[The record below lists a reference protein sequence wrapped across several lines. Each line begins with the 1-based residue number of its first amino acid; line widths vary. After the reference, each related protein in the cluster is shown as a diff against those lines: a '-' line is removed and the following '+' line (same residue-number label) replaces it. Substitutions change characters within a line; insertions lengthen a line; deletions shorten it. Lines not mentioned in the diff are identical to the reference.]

1 MSAGYIGRPNMDR
14 DPPHIL
20 LIRYS
25 VALVVTVWSA
35 VPVYFVV
42 SSSFKPPMEIFTVPP
57 TFIFQ
62 PTLESYEQLFKL
74 WPMFSVAMVNSVI
87 IAIGTTLLTVVAA
100 ALAGYVFS
108 RYRSRALTGATIFTL
123 LIRMLPP
130 IIISLPLFPVVN
142 ILRLNDTHLLLIVIY
157 ATLQLS
163 FATWIMKAFIDA
175 VPRELEEAALI
186 DGAGTGTI
194 LFRVI
199 LPLAMHGMIVAA
211 TFAFVASWNEFL
223 FAFIFS
229 STQAKT
235 APVILSEMLDS
246 NNNVEWGVLFA
257 GATIQL
263 VPVIVLVLALQRFI
277 IAGLTAGSVKG

>member
-1 MSAGYIGRPNMDR
+1 MHK
-14 DPPHIL
+14 DPLHIA

-25 VALVVTVWSA
+25 VVLAVTIWSA

-42 SSSFKPPMEIFTVPP
+42 SSSFKPPREIFTVPP
-57 TFIFQ
+57 TLLFP
-62 PTLESYEQLFKL
+62 PTLESYQQLFAT
-74 WPMFSVAMVNSVI
+74 WPTFIPAMVNSLI
-87 IAIGTTLLTVVAA
+87 IAVGATVLAVVSAS
-100 ALAGYVFS
+100 LAGYVFS
-108 RYRSRALTGATIFTL
+108 RYRSRVLTGSAMFTL

-142 ILRLNDTHLLLIVIY
+142 AMRLNDTHILLIIIY
-157 ATLQLS
+157 ATFQLS

-186 DGAGTGTI
+186 DGAGTASI

-199 LPLAMHGMIVAA
+199 LPLAMHGMIVSA

-229 STQAKT
+229 SSRNKT
-235 APVILSEMLDS
+235 APVVLSEMLDTS
-246 NNNVEWGVLFA
+246 NNVEWGPLFA
-257 GATIQL
+257 GATVQL
-263 VPVIVLVLALQRFI
+263 LPVIVLVLALQRFI